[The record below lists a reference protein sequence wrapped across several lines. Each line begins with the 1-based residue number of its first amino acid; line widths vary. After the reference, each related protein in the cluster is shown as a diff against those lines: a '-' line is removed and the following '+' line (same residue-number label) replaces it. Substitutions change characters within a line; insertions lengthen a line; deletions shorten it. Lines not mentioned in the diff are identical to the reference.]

1 MSQMNQLKKPISGF
15 TISAVI
21 LALISGII
29 LIASI
34 VVGISLGGENPT
46 AGPMAITD
54 GCCYGGLGLILS
66 CFIFG
71 IAWLVQVGGLYL
83 GLKRERVEMIPPKQ
97 KEP

>member
-1 MSQMNQLKKPISGF
+1 MPTNTKFKTS

-34 VVGISLGGENPT
+34 VAISTNNDNPT
-46 AGPMAITD
+46 SGPMAMTD

-66 CFIFG
+66 CFIFS
-71 IAWLVQVGGLYL
+71 IAGLVQIGGLYFFL
-83 GLKRERVEMIPPKQ
+83 DNQNEVEMVPPKD
-97 KEP
+97 

>member
-1 MSQMNQLKKPISGF
+1 MPTNTKFKAS

-34 VVGISLGGENPT
+34 VAISSNDETPS
-46 AGPMAITD
+46 AGPMAMTD

-66 CFIFG
+66 CFIFS
-71 IAWLVQVGGLYL
+71 IAWLVQVGGLFFL
-83 GLKRERVEMIPPKQ
+83 NNQNEVEMIPPK
-97 KEP
+97 K